1 MPSTTN
7 FDATSS
13 IMYKIYLSEV
23 TVKFMSRQSI
33 HKRVFLKT
41 LTISASKISPKLTGT
56 LEYWRFRL
64 IESVPFLIACAVF
77 LSVISLKSP
86 ILLFCL
92 LVGSLITIIIQQI
105 GQQLH
110 LPKRSLLLLQI
121 LAVAIVLSLF
131 WLDYFAVPAQAQ
143 FFKRAE
149 DFFNNTLTQ
158 DDGTNNNSQNAR
170 TAISLI
176 FNVLRALYLLY
187 IAVSLVGV
195 INAVRKDEDWQTI
208 AKTPLLVVVAV
219 TIADVLTGFII
230 GDSSK

>member
-1 MPSTTN
+1 MPSKTN
-7 FDATSS
+7 FDPTSY

-23 TVKFMSRQSI
+23 RVKLMSRHSSHERI
-33 HKRVFLKT
+33 FLKT
-41 LTISASKISPKLTGT
+41 LTSNASKISPKLTGT
-56 LEYWRFRL
+56 LESWRFRL

-105 GQQLH
+105 GQQVH
-110 LPKRSLLLLQI
+110 LPRRSLILLQI
-121 LAVAIVLSLF
+121 LAAALVLSLF

-149 DFFNNTLTQ
+149 DFFKNTLTQ
-158 DDGTNNNSQNAR
+158 DAGTNSGTQA
-170 TAISLI
+170 AVSLI

-187 IAVSLVGV
+187 IAVALIGV

-208 AKTPLLVVVAV
+208 ARTPLLVVVAV